1 MDKDIFINGLLLSLV
16 FSIVYYL
23 ELKFISKKE
32 IKLKDIVKYSLL
44 VYISYIIS
52 TFLYTQIENKT
63 PKQVTRVFTEA
74 PSF

>member
-52 TFLYTQIENKT
+52 TFLYTQI
-63 PKQVTRVFTEA
+63 
-74 PSF
+74 